1 MTVTGSLPTLDKNLV
16 PAVTVKSTNKKKL
29 TITTKDNEKSFDT
42 ATNNIPIQASLYAGG
57 IVGYCEKDSDLV
69 IKDCWN
75 KGSLSLVFGSTDDV
89 KLADFIHSQEV
100 GRNNLPSDTEK
111 IELHFVGGVIGV
123 NLENQVVDHCANTG
137 TMSGFAGIG
146 GIVGL
151 NSGLIYNC
159 SLNDNFGNAG
169 LSYLGGI
176 ASVNIRSNDTD
187 ERTYG
192 TSVTYH
198 TGTIEKCSTAKNKTV
213 SGKATIGGIVA
224 WNMLDGTLKQ
234 NSSLA
239 NITGTGNYVGGVAG
253 RNSGSIEIKDESNY
267 SVTRTIRSN
276 NGSGIGGVVGLNEAG
291 GTILING
298 TPNAKGELTAV
309 GTGVTV
315 IGYERVGGIVGI
327 NQGSLGTEG
336 DGPKLASDAK
346 QIRASHGY
354 AGGVVGTTM
363 PII

>member
-1 MTVTGSLPTLDKNLV
+1 M
-16 PAVTVKSTNKKKL
+16 
-29 TITTKDNEKSFDT
+29 
-42 ATNNIPIQASLYAGG
+42 GG
-57 IVGYCEKDSDLV
+57 I
-69 IKDCWN
+69 
-75 KGSLSLVFGSTDDV
+75 
-89 KLADFIHSQEV
+89 
-100 GRNNLPSDTEK
+100 
-111 IELHFVGGVIGV
+111 IGV

-253 RNSGSIEIKDESNY
+253 RNSGSIEIKDESND
-267 SVTRTIRSN
+267 SVTRTVRSN

-315 IGYERVGGIVGI
+315 TGYEKVGGIVGI
-327 NQGSLGTEG
+327 NQGSLGTEVTARSLPAMQNRYVQLM
-336 DGPKLASDAK
+336 DTQA
-346 QIRASHGY
+346 
-354 AGGVVGTTM
+354 VW
-363 PII
+363 